1 MDTRL
6 KNAIFKAV
14 QEEPM
19 ARQLKMKLVE
29 LETGRSTVEMVY
41 DPASMSN
48 IYQRA
53 HGGALYALIDE
64 AFETA
69 GQTHGTIAVA
79 MNVNVT
85 YMATPEPGSRLRAE
99 AKEINRTKRTS
110 SYHIKVFDQDDNLLA
125 ACQALGFRTG
135 KPITFL

>member
-99 AKEINRTKRTS
+99 AKEINGTKPSS
-110 SYHIKVFDQDDNLLA
+110 SYHTKEFDQDDNLLA